1 MGAFEAFAEAGRTLA
16 TQGLVRAS
24 EGNLSTFDGARLTI
38 TRTRCR
44 LGSLDPADVLVG
56 TLESPPAAASSDLAI
71 HVATYREHGAG
82 AIAHAHPPGTVP
94 DGWVEGDPHGAYA
107 FGATLGDA
115 IEELV
120 RTHGRDG

>member
-1 MGAFEAFAEAGRTLA
+1 MAAFEAFAEAGRTLA

-44 LGSLDPADVLVG
+44 LGSLDPTDVLVG
-56 TLESPPAAASSDLAI
+56 TLASPPEGASSDLAI
-71 HVATYREHGAG
+71 HVRTYAARGAG

-94 DGWVEGDPHGAYA
+94 DGWVEGEPHGAYA
-107 FGATLGDA
+107 FAATLGDA
-115 IEELV
+115 VEEIV
-120 RTHGRDG
+120 RTHGGDR